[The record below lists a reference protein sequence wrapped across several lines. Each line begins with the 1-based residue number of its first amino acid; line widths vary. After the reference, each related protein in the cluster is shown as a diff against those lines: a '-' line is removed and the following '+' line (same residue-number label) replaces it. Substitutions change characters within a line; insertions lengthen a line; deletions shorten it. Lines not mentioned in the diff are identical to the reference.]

1 MSRGLDLSWERLWW
15 ERRWVWLPAAIF
27 VLVGVALLVG
37 YELAFAGRLGL
48 QAGAL
53 ESRRD
58 ELQEVTARRRETE
71 ALVQRARSTRAA
83 IDELYD
89 ERLGSEAERLTAVML
104 EVKHLAQQAG
114 LSGIEAIN
122 YGDEAV
128 IEMPL
133 VKKSITFGAG
143 GGYEQL
149 RAFINLLELSPSF
162 MSLDEIRV
170 AGDAPGG
177 RLRVQVRL
185 STMFLDEDAPLPGAA
200 PPPGATPSP
209 AATPPPAGPPVATPP
224 VAGGKA

>member
-1 MSRGLDLSWERLWW
+1 VSQGPELWW
-15 ERRWVWLPAAIF
+15 ERRWVWLPAALF
-27 VLVGVALLVG
+27 VLVGVALLLG
-37 YELAFAGRLGL
+37 YQLAFAGRLGL

-53 ESRRD
+53 ESRRR
-58 ELQEVTARRRETE
+58 ELEEVTARRRETE

-89 ERLGSEAERLTAVML
+89 ERLGSEAARLTAVML

-128 IEMPL
+128 TEMPL

-143 GGYEQL
+143 GSYEQL

-177 RLRVQVRL
+177 RLRLQVRL

-200 PPPGATPSP
+200 TPPRATPPGAAPPEVALP
-209 AATPPPAGPPVATPP
+209 AATPPA
-224 VAGGKA
+224 AGGKA

>member
-1 MSRGLDLSWERLWW
+1 MSRGFALWW

-27 VLVGVALLVG
+27 VAAGVGLLAG
-37 YELAFAGRLGL
+37 YELAVAGRLGL

-53 ESRRD
+53 ESRRK
-58 ELQEVTARRRETE
+58 ELEETSARRRETE

-89 ERLGSEAERLTAVML
+89 KRLGSEAARLTAVML
-104 EVKHLAQQAG
+104 EVKHLAGQAG

-122 YGDEAV
+122 YGDEEV
-128 IEMPL
+128 HDLPL

-143 GGYEQL
+143 GSYAQL

-170 AGDAPGG
+170 EGGDPGG
-177 RLRVQVRL
+177 RLRLQVRL
-185 STMFLDEDAPLPGAA
+185 STMFLDPDATDGAARAARQAAPLVP
-200 PPPGATPSP
+200 
-209 AATPPPAGPPVATPP
+209 
-224 VAGGKA
+224 GGKA